1 MFAISFD
8 MLINDLKSNYGEPYN
23 NAYFEISNVLETY
36 GFYRAQGSVY
46 LTENNNLVNV
56 TRAMIA
62 LKNIEWFKNSVR
74 DIRAFKIE
82 DWSSF
87 TEFMKE

>member
-8 MLINDLKSNYGEPYN
+8 MLIVDLKQHYGEPYN
-23 NAYFEISNVLETY
+23 NAYFEISNVLENF

-46 LTENNNLVNV
+46 LTKNNNLVNV

-62 LKNIEWFKNSVR
+62 LKNIDWFKSSVR
-74 DIRAFKIE
+74 VEIFVLLK
-82 DWSSF
+82 
-87 TEFMKE
+87 